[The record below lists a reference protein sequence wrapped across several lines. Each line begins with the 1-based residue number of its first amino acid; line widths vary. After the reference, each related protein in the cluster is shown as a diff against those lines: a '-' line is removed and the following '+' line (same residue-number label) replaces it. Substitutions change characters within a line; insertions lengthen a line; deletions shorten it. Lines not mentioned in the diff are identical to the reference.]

1 MGGLLSTFW
10 SVRRHGCKMKLDPT
24 VSGKIDAIDLTNAKL
39 RLQDPKLGEG
49 WTARQCDLIERKYK
63 NFLKLISTGMIAVPS
78 KDVDKLFHVH
88 ILDTKSYFQDTER
101 CFGRYIH
108 HMPYMK
114 ENDLGKAWKETCKR
128 YQELFNE
135 PYVNQ
140 QKVRKL

>member
-1 MGGLLSTFW
+1 M
-10 SVRRHGCKMKLDPT
+10 LDPNI
-24 VSGKIDAIDLTNAKL
+24 SEKIDAIDLTNAKL

-49 WTARQCDLIERKYK
+49 WTTQQCETIERKYK
-63 NFLKLISTGMIAVPS
+63 NFLKLIAMGVSPCIPS
-78 KDVDKLFHVH
+78 IDVDKLFHVH
-88 ILDTKSYFQDTER
+88 ILDTRSYIKDMDM

-114 ENDLGKAWKETCKR
+114 DNDLGKAWKETCKR